1 MAPPPLPAQS
11 AITIP
16 MAPSGAL
23 SVRWNV
29 KQALKDYAE
38 GLYWRARN
46 SGVRWHFNP
55 RRAMPSMQIY
65 RLGRH
70 HVVNGWINVSSALLL
85 VAAAAAKGAA
95 GANGSVPAN
104 RSGESARHAHAIA
117 RNPSISSKRASA
129 RHRSMDSD
137 QRQRS
142 ASMQAGQDPLAQA
155 PRPTGIRMLG
165 SSPASVAT
173 DISAMEMSHWKTSA
187 RLKGCWQ
194 EDVALDSGVALTPE
208 MHAREVLTGLYWGSI
223 AMSHDLRSATLDLW
237 LKTAGAREQ
246 GGWIDEDSMASDGQ
260 RQRQVNQ
267 LQLQNHGAGGGTMSS
282 AVWKNNNRGSS
293 RAAKQPGNAWQPM
306 VMAGPAAGEFLYPE
320 HGRGRGGGHGNED
333 DRDLQSLGIVRKGK
347 GRGKGVASAKRLQ
360 ELRQMR
366 PSLEHPLPHSQEQ
379 QQGHR
384 ESSREDRQGEGGSSS
399 QTQQQEPAVM
409 AQAQLGSNDRGTGSR
424 GMVSVRTP
432 SGRPEA
438 VAPDAA
444 NKWEGGG
451 LIRQVQTLP
460 RLPKPKTKRCGRPMV
475 FMPQLARSV
484 KVMQYEGCDVATE
497 QSLLAYRITRPKALW
512 MSKMY
517 LAKQEHDRSLQME
530 TEQDGIGHQAGVQG

>member
-1 MAPPPLPAQS
+1 MQAMAPPPLPAQS

-16 MAPSGAL
+16 MAPSGVL

-85 VAAAAAKGAA
+85 VAAAAAKGTA
-95 GANGSVPAN
+95 GTNGSAPAN
-104 RSGESARHAHAIA
+104 RSGESVRHAHALA

-129 RHRSMDSD
+129 RHRSIESD

-142 ASMQAGQDPLAQA
+142 TSMQAGQDPLIQA
-155 PRPTGIRMLG
+155 PRPTGIRMVG

-173 DISAMEMSHWKTSA
+173 DISAMEMSHWKSSA

-194 EDVALDSGVALTPE
+194 EDVALDSGVVLTPE

-237 LKTAGAREQ
+237 LKTAGIREQ
-246 GGWIDEDSMASDGQ
+246 GGWIDEDSLGSEGQ
-260 RQRQVNQ
+260 RQGQQDQ
-267 LQLQNHGAGGGTMSS
+267 LQPQNQSAGRGTSS
-282 AVWKNNNRGSS
+282 AVWKNSIREST
-293 RAAKQPGNAWQPM
+293 RAGQPGKARQPM
-306 VMAGPAAGEFLYPE
+306 VMAGPAAGEFLYPDD
-320 HGRGRGGGHGNED
+320 GRGRGHDHED
-333 DRDLQSLGIVRKGK
+333 DRDLQSLGIVRKG
-347 GRGKGVASAKRLQ
+347 RGKGVASGKRLQ
-360 ELRQMR
+360 ELRQVR
-366 PSLEHPLPHSQEQ
+366 PSLEHPLPHEQQ

-409 AQAQLGSNDRGTGSR
+409 ANAKLLGSNDRGTGSR

-438 VAPDAA
+438 AAPDAA
-444 NKWEGGG
+444 NKWEVSG
-451 LIRQVQTLP
+451 LIRQVQMLP

-497 QSLLAYRITRPKALW
+497 
-512 MSKMY
+512 
-517 LAKQEHDRSLQME
+517 
-530 TEQDGIGHQAGVQG
+530 